1 MKYKS
6 ASSVTESNP
15 LLFLSEDHCR
25 QEQKMIAQGGK
36 MFLKLSWW
44 KQYNC
49 IHSQT
54 QGAKYPKKQPLATET
69 VMQQNKQISSPS
81 LPRQKSL
88 PRALDDIIRKV
99 RQNLRLLHSLAETQK
114 PLILIRNNSGWV
126 LS

>member
-1 MKYKS
+1 
-6 ASSVTESNP
+6 
-15 LLFLSEDHCR
+15 
-25 QEQKMIAQGGK
+25 
-36 MFLKLSWW
+36 
-44 KQYNC
+44 
-49 IHSQT
+49 
-54 QGAKYPKKQPLATET
+54 
-69 VMQQNKQISSPS
+69 MQQNKQISSPS